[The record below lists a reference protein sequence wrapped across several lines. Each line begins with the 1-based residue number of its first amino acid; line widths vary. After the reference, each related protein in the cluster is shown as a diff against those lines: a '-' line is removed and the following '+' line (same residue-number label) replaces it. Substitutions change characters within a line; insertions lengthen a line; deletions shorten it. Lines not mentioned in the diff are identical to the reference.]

1 LTEGRKPLPL
11 PPILETIAFVG
22 GIVLLVVG
30 VYPQRRRQVKGKI
43 KEIAGRVSMNP
54 ALEAEGKAEK
64 LEEKVQEKV
73 GQFKKVV
80 GKQKSSF

>member
-1 LTEGRKPLPL
+1 
-11 PPILETIAFVG
+11 
-22 GIVLLVVG
+22 
-30 VYPQRRRQVKGKI
+30 
-43 KEIAGRVSMNP
+43 MNP